1 MRENHYANP
10 CPNENFTT
18 FSSYKIKHN
27 ASYFS
32 KMSLQT
38 EAYDIQS

>member
-1 MRENHYANP
+1 MRELQYTNP

-32 KMSLQT
+32 KMS
-38 EAYDIQS
+38 